1 MGMFMAIVKSD
12 IFVDFRSPYVDTA
25 ASCYVSLQI
34 SIKLRETF
42 RNKTKN
48 GAPHN
53 RETWI
58 CCIFMSFLRQFIF
71 LASFADGFQ
80 IYFFIA

>member
-12 IFVDFRSPYVDTA
+12 IFVDFRSPYVDTP

-42 RNKTKN
+42 RKKTKKRC
-48 GAPHN
+48 AAQSRDLDMLYIYEFP
-53 RETWI
+53 ETI
-58 CCIFMSFLRQFIF
+58 HFL
-71 LASFADGFQ
+71 GF
-80 IYFFIA
+80 FR